1 MKKRTGMFMVLLFLL
16 LLPFSVSAA
25 DQETYSSGHFYYHAY
40 PGYVSISGYLG
51 TETEVEIPSSLAGK
65 PVSEIEDHAFDGC
78 DSVKQITI
86 PDTVTK
92 IGVDAFKGA
101 EALEKIISN
110 TKDVSIVAEEKVTIE
125 TDYAADGSD
134 EIPSAVGV
142 TSQSS
147 EKEQTG
153 VGDGGY
159 EEDGSEENERTEKRM
174 QTEGMSQTE
183 ESVQTQES
191 IRTEESVQAKE
202 SIRMEESVPAEQGIQ
217 TEKAVQTEQ
226 DMKEQKSGNQK
237 SEPETDH
244 AAGWILAVISVAA
257 VCTGGIL
264 YLRKR
269 NIDHIE

>member
-1 MKKRTGMFMVLLFLL
+1 MVLLFLL

-51 TETEVEIPSSLAGK
+51 METEVEIPSSLAGK

-78 DSVKQITI
+78 GSVKQITI

-142 TSQSS
+142 TSQSTK
-147 EKEQTG
+147 KEQTG

-159 EEDGSEENERTEKRM
+159 EEDGSEENKRTEERI
-174 QTEGMSQTE
+174 QTE

-191 IRTEESVQAKE
+191 IRTEESVQARE
-202 SIRMEESVPAEQGIQ
+202 SIQMEGSVPAEQGIQ

>member
-1 MKKRTGMFMVLLFLL
+1 MKKRTGMFIVLLFLL

-78 DSVKQITI
+78 GSVKQITI

-110 TKDVSIVAEEKVTIE
+110 TKNVSIVAEEKVTIE

-134 EIPSAVGV
+134 EDPAPLWESPPK
-142 TSQSS
+142 SQ
-147 EKEQTG
+147 
-153 VGDGGY
+153 
-159 EEDGSEENERTEKRM
+159 
-174 QTEGMSQTE
+174 
-183 ESVQTQES
+183 
-191 IRTEESVQAKE
+191 
-202 SIRMEESVPAEQGIQ
+202 
-217 TEKAVQTEQ
+217 
-226 DMKEQKSGNQK
+226 
-237 SEPETDH
+237 
-244 AAGWILAVISVAA
+244 
-257 VCTGGIL
+257 
-264 YLRKR
+264 RKR
-269 NIDHIE
+269 TDGCW

>member
-1 MKKRTGMFMVLLFLL
+1 MWQKK
-16 LLPFSVSAA
+16 
-25 DQETYSSGHFYYHAY
+25 
-40 PGYVSISGYLG
+40 
-51 TETEVEIPSSLAGK
+51 
-65 PVSEIEDHAFDGC
+65 
-78 DSVKQITI
+78 
-86 PDTVTK
+86 
-92 IGVDAFKGA
+92 
-101 EALEKIISN
+101 
-110 TKDVSIVAEEKVTIE
+110 KVTIE

-191 IRTEESVQAKE
+191 IRTEESVQARE
-202 SIRMEESVPAEQGIQ
+202 SIQMEGSVLAEQGIQ